1 VFLACF
7 IAFNLSF
14 ILAYPVSNFIYLFI
28 NHPLIVSHGYFTGYW
43 NWDLILFSNFVFLFG
58 LHLAGL
64 LGHRRSL
71 FNAEDSYRLLKV
83 VVLTYLL
90 TTFAIFTAKG
100 VNYSRVVVS
109 ATFVLALLTANLSML
124 LVSMVLGF
132 LRRNGFDRKRI
143 LIVGK
148 NESSERMLEKLA
160 GKPELGYDFLGFV
173 DDKEGCVAKLSGLEK
188 AIREL
193 KVDTVFVALPAGE
206 SQWITEFIMEHDNVE
221 FKLVPELML
230 LIAEPPVLDEISDTP
245 LVSVKESSSFAG
257 YLKVKRLLDIA
268 ISLAMLVV
276 LSPLL
281 VLVSLLI
288 KLESSGPVLY
298 KHTRIGLNGREFTLL
313 KFRTMR
319 EGAEKLRPK
328 LVEAHG
334 VRGLF
339 KLEKDPR
346 VTVFGYFLRRTCLD
360 ELPQLVNILKGEMSL
375 VGPRPYIPEESV
387 LFKGWMRKR
396 FEVKPG
402 LTGLW
407 QVGGRHEIDFEK
419 TAELDLYYIKHM
431 SLLLDLEILLKTIPS
446 IILSKG
452 RW

>member
-1 VFLACF
+1 
-7 IAFNLSF
+7 
-14 ILAYPVSNFIYLFI
+14 
-28 NHPLIVSHGYFTGYW
+28 
-43 NWDLILFSNFVFLFG
+43 
-58 LHLAGL
+58 
-64 LGHRRSL
+64 
-71 FNAEDSYRLLKV
+71 
-83 VVLTYLL
+83 
-90 TTFAIFTAKG
+90 
-100 VNYSRVVVS
+100 
-109 ATFVLALLTANLSML
+109 
-124 LVSMVLGF
+124 
-132 LRRNGFDRKRI
+132 
-143 LIVGK
+143 
-148 NESSERMLEKLA
+148 
-160 GKPELGYDFLGFV
+160 
-173 DDKEGCVAKLSGLEK
+173 
-188 AIREL
+188 
-193 KVDTVFVALPAGE
+193 
-206 SQWITEFIMEHDNVE
+206 
-221 FKLVPELML
+221 L